1 MSTLNPNLFTLWFE
15 KPKVSR
21 FDRSC
26 PKSFDMQIGKFYP
39 AYWDMTGFGDN
50 ARGRTGHKLRL
61 APMIAPNFAGL
72 RFQEH
77 SIAVPLRTI
86 LKDFQEK
93 FNYAKNIDGA
103 SLPTITAQDLL
114 EVYRKMGSLGIS
126 PIGSLF
132 DFLGFPV
139 FGDFYDS
146 VVASVNNI
154 SRFRFASSDGPVS
167 AFEALGNLSTGVITY
182 RDTSID
188 VVEEGTEI
196 LGFYGFILSLYDKTI
211 SDWNAAGNPTGSDFV
226 AFISDGATMTSF
238 VDQYL
243 SYVFTQSLSTF
254 FRLSYESD
262 SLFMEQEYSLL
273 PLMAYHRAIADWN
286 INSNITDPEY
296 YIQHYVYDLP
306 YNLIN
311 NVYDN
316 DEFPYVVGCA
326 DRLYDNDFFTSLLPT
341 SSAGDAITIP
351 ANATVL
357 DLASLTALQKMV
369 LKLSYS
375 SRFRDQIWNLFNI
388 QVSDAW
394 LQQST
399 VLRSK
404 THYIQIGETIQTSE
418 TTTSSVLGSFSGR
431 GFSAGNNK
439 GYHIFCQEPCVIIN
453 FVSLVASPAY
463 ADCLH
468 PLIKVDNILD
478 FPLPGMDVLGNQ
490 PIRADLLSGNPGD
503 AAYVLGYG
511 RQYYEWL
518 TMPAT
523 VHGRMKTSLRYWDFT
538 RRFNN
543 TPAFNEDF
551 VTVNANDDFDDL
563 FTVPESSHAFV
574 NIYYDCEVTRPI
586 HRSVRIVI

>member
-1 MSTLNPNLFTLWFE
+1 MKFNPNLFTQWFE

-50 ARGRTGHKLRL
+50 ARGRSGHKLRL
-61 APMIAPNFAGL
+61 APMIAPNFANF

-86 LKDFQEK
+86 LKDFQDK
-93 FNYAKNIDGA
+93 FNYAKNLDGA
-103 SLPTITAQDLL
+103 RLPVLSTQQLL
-114 EVYRKMGSLGIS
+114 NIYQYMGSFGIN

-132 DFLGFPV
+132 DFLGYPV
-139 FGDFYDS
+139 FGDFYDA
-146 VVASVNNI
+146 VVDSINNI
-154 SRFRFASSDGPVS
+154 DLFRISEVDGTKSPFDPVLSTLTQANVRYRDLNVNIVSSESIDSMYLFALYRYGKSSSDY
-167 AFEALGNLSTGVITY
+167 A
-182 RDTSID
+182 
-188 VVEEGTEI
+188 
-196 LGFYGFILSLYDKTI
+196 
-211 SDWNAAGNPTGSDFV
+211 AAGSPTGSDFV
-226 AFISDGATMTSF
+226 AFLSDGLTMTALM
-238 VDQYL
+238 DQYL
-243 SYVFTQSLSTF
+243 SYVFTICLSHF
-254 FRLSYESD
+254 FGQSYESD

-286 INSNITDPEY
+286 INSNITDPEL
-296 YIQHYVYDLP
+296 YITKFVHELYSNLSDLA
-306 YNLIN
+306 L
-311 NVYDN
+311 D
-316 DEFPYVVGCA
+316 DEDFVTAVTCA

-341 SSAGDAITIP
+341 SSSGDAITIP

-357 DLASLTALQKMV
+357 DLASLSAVQKMV

-404 THYIQIGETIQTSE
+404 THNIQIGETIQTSE

-431 GFSAGNNK
+431 GFSAGRNK

-453 FVSLVASPAY
+453 FVSLVASPVY

-490 PIRADLLSGNPGD
+490 PLRADFLSGNPGD

-518 TMPAT
+518 AMPGT

-551 VTVNANDDFDDL
+551 VTLNPNDDFDDL
-563 FTVPESSHAFV
+563 FTVPDSSHAFV
-574 NIYYDCEVTRPI
+574 NIFYDCEVTRPI

>member
-1 MSTLNPNLFTLWFE
+1 MSKLNPNLFTQWFE

-50 ARGRTGHKLRL
+50 ARGRSGHKLRL
-61 APMIAPNFAGL
+61 APMIAPNFANL

-86 LKDFQEK
+86 MEDFQEK

-103 SLPTITAQDLL
+103 SLPTIEASQLL
-114 EVYRKMGSLGIS
+114 QVYIRMGQFGIN

-132 DFLGFPV
+132 DFLGYPV

-146 VVASVNNI
+146 LVVSLNDINK
-154 SRFRFASSDGPVS
+154 FRRSETDGQVS
-167 AFEALGNLSTGVITY
+167 AFDAWGNLTHAIVSY
-182 RDTSID
+182 RDLEVD
-188 VVEEGTEI
+188 LVDEGIAI
-196 LGFYGFILSLYDKTI
+196 LGFYTYIINLYDK
-211 SDWNAAGNPTGSDFV
+211 SVADWEAAGSPTGSDFV
-226 AFISDGATMTSF
+226 SFVSEGATMTSL

-243 SYVFTQSLSTF
+243 AYVFTKSLGDF
-254 FRLSYESD
+254 FRLTYNSD

-273 PLMAYHRAIADWN
+273 PLKAYHRAVADWN
-286 INSNITDPEY
+286 INSNITDPDR
-296 YIQHYVYDLP
+296 YIQTYVY
-306 YNLIN
+306 NIEATLISGSYADFI
-311 NVYDN
+311 VA
-316 DEFPYVVGCA
+316 VSCA

-357 DLASLTALQKMV
+357 DLASLTAVQKMV

-375 SRFRDQIWNLFNI
+375 SRFRDQIWNVFNI

-394 LQQST
+394 LQQSQ
-399 VLRSK
+399 VLRVK
-404 THYIQIGETIQTSE
+404 THFIQIGETIQTSE

-431 GFSAGNNK
+431 GFSAGTNK

-453 FVSLVASPAY
+453 FVSLVASPLY
-463 ADCLH
+463 ADSLH

-518 TMPAT
+518 AMPGT

-538 RRFNN
+538 RRFNA

-551 VTVNANDDFDDL
+551 VTVNPNDDFDDL
-563 FTVPESSHAFV
+563 FTVPESSHALV
-574 NIYYDCEVTRPI
+574 NVYYDCEVTRPI

>member
-1 MSTLNPNLFTLWFE
+1 MKFNPNLFTQWFE

-26 PKSFDMQIGKFYP
+26 PKSFDMEIGKFYP

-86 LKDFQEK
+86 LPDFQEK
-93 FNYAKNIDGA
+93 FNYAKNLDGVT
-103 SLPTITAQDLL
+103 LPTITALDLL
-114 EVYRKMGSLGIS
+114 NIYNSMGSLGIS

-132 DFLGFPV
+132 DFLGYPV

-146 VVASVNNI
+146 LVMSLNDIDLFRRADVDGQISPFDAFDNLTHGIVRYRNI
-154 SRFRFASSDGPVS
+154 
-167 AFEALGNLSTGVITY
+167 E
-182 RDTSID
+182 ID
-188 VVEEGTEI
+188 VIEEGAI
-196 LGFYGFILSLYDKTI
+196 IKGFYGYILGLYGK
-211 SDWNAAGNPTGSDFV
+211 SSADWIAAGSPKGSDFV
-226 AFISDGATMTSF
+226 AFVSDGATMTSL
-238 VDQYL
+238 VDQYIA
-243 SYVFTQSLSTF
+243 YVFTQSLSTY
-254 FRLSYESD
+254 FRFAYESD

-273 PLMAYHRAIADWN
+273 PLMAYHRAVADWN
-286 INSNITDPEY
+286 INANITDS
-296 YIQHYVYDLP
+296 D
-306 YNLIN
+306 
-311 NVYDN
+311 
-316 DEFPYVVGCA
+316 FYVVNYVHA
-326 DRLYDNDFFTSLLPT
+326 LRQNLVNQDFSQDELTIAVTPANRLYDNDFFTSLLPT

-375 SRFRDQIWNLFNI
+375 SRFRDQIWNVFNI

-453 FVSLVASPAY
+453 FVSLVANPMY
-463 ADCLH
+463 ADALH

-503 AAYVLGYG
+503 AAYILGYG

-518 TMPAT
+518 AMPGT
-523 VHGRMKTSLRYWDFT
+523 VHNRMKTSLRYWDFT
-538 RRFNN
+538 RRFND

-551 VTVNANDDFDDL
+551 VTINSNDDFDDI
-563 FTVPESSHAFV
+563 FTVPDSSHAFL
-574 NIYYDCEVTRPI
+574 NIFYDCEVTRPI

>member
-1 MSTLNPNLFTLWFE
+1 MKFNPNLFTQWFE

-26 PKSFDMQIGKFYP
+26 SKSFDIQIGKFYP
-39 AYWDMTGFGDN
+39 AHWDLTGFGDN
-50 ARGRTGHKLRL
+50 ARVRTGHKLRL

-77 SIAVPLRTI
+77 AIGVPLRTI
-86 LKDFQEK
+86 LQDFQDK
-93 FNYAKNIDGA
+93 FNYAKNTDGA
-103 SLPTITAQDLL
+103 SLPTIEALDLFK
-114 EVYRKMGSLGIS
+114 VYTNMGSLGIS

-132 DFLGFPV
+132 DFLGYPV
-139 FGDFYDS
+139 FGDFYDA
-146 VVASVNNI
+146 VVDCMSDINKFVRTETSQVLSPFESAGNLTRAII
-154 SRFRFASSDGPVS
+154 SYRGVSSD
-167 AFEALGNLSTGVITY
+167 L
-182 RDTSID
+182 
-188 VVEEGTEI
+188 VEEGVTFA
-196 LGFYGFILSLYDKTI
+196 GFYPFILNLYGKSLQ
-211 SDWNAAGNPTGSDFV
+211 DWAAAGNPKGSDFV
-226 AFISDGATMTSF
+226 AFVSDGATMTSL
-238 VDQYL
+238 VDQYIA
-243 SYVFTQSLSTF
+243 YVFTQSLATF
-254 FRLSYESD
+254 FRVNYDSD
-262 SLFMEQEYSLL
+262 SVFMEQEYSLL
-273 PLMAYHRAIADWN
+273 PLMAYHRAVADWN
-286 INSNITDPEY
+286 INANITDADS
-296 YIQHYVYDLP
+296 YIYTYVYSLP
-306 YNLIN
+306 GNLIN
-311 NVYDN
+311 SAYTQ
-316 DEFPYVVGCA
+316 DELIIATTPA
-326 DRLYDNDFFTSLLPT
+326 NRLYDNDFFTSLLPT

-357 DLASLTALQKMV
+357 DLASLSALQKMV

-375 SRFRDQIWNLFNI
+375 SRFRDQIWNIFNI

-453 FVSLVASPAY
+453 FVSLVANPMY
-463 ADCLH
+463 ADALH

-503 AAYVLGYG
+503 AAYILGYG

-518 TMPAT
+518 AMPCT
-523 VHGRMKTSLRYWDFT
+523 VHNRMKTSLRYWDFS
-538 RRFNN
+538 RRFND

-551 VTVNANDDFDDL
+551 VTINSNDDFDDI
-563 FTVPESSHAFV
+563 FTVPDSSHAFL
-574 NIYYDCEVTRPI
+574 NIFYDCEVTRPI

>member
-1 MSTLNPNLFTLWFE
+1 MSKLNPNLFTQWFE

-61 APMIAPNFAGL
+61 APMIAPNFAGF

-86 LKDFQEK
+86 LSDFQEK

-103 SLPTITAQDLL
+103 SLPTITTKDLL
-114 EVYRKMGSLGIS
+114 TVYHRMGSYGIS

-139 FGDFYDS
+139 FGDFYDAVIS
-146 VVASVNNI
+146 SMNNI
-154 SRFRFASSDGPVS
+154 NLFHRSEVDSQVS
-167 AFEALGNLSTGVITY
+167 PYDALGPLTSASIYY
-182 RDTSID
+182 RDDEFDVILFGASI
-188 VVEEGTEI
+188 E
-196 LGFYGFILSLYDKTI
+196 GFYSYILSLYGRSL
-211 SDWNAAGNPTGSDFV
+211 SDWAAAGSPKGSDFV
-226 AFISDGATMTSF
+226 SFISDGATMTSL
-238 VDQYL
+238 VEQYQ
-243 SYVFTQSLSTF
+243 SYVFTTSLTF
-254 FRLSYESD
+254 FMNALHESD

-286 INSNITDPEY
+286 INANITDPETY
-296 YIQHYVYDLP
+296 LQTYVYGLSATLNYTNGTIP
-306 YNLIN
+306 FKTA
-311 NVYDN
+311 VT
-316 DEFPYVVGCA
+316 CS

-375 SRFRDQIWNLFNI
+375 SRFRDQIWNVFNI

-453 FVSLVASPAY
+453 FVSLVAVPVY

-490 PIRADLLSGNPGD
+490 PIRADLVSGYPGD

-518 TMPAT
+518 TMPGT
-523 VHGRMKTSLRYWDFT
+523 VHGRMKTSLRYWDFS
-538 RRFNN
+538 RRFNDV
-543 TPAFNEDF
+543 PAFNEDF
-551 VTVNANDDFDDL
+551 VTINANDDFDDL
-563 FTVPESSHAFV
+563 FTTPDSSHAFV